1 MWVSEPFVY
10 DSGAGGLIEFNVFSV
25 YDDVYYLL
33 NGKKTTNGDGST
45 RTQTITQKS
54 ITYNT
59 PSSDK
64 GYFNIY
70 PGAATHIGYVRS
82 RGQNIRCIQV
92 PDGDTPK
99 FYEEGN

>member
-1 MWVSEPFVY
+1 MWLSEPFVN
-10 DSGAGGLIEFNVFSV
+10 DSGAGGLIEFNVFSGG
-25 YDDVYYLL
+25 YLL
-33 NGKKTTNGDGST
+33 NGKTTANGDGST
-45 RTQTITQKS
+45 RSQTITS
-54 ITYNT
+54 TSVTNNVE
-59 PSSDK
+59 SSGK

-70 PGAATHIGYVRS
+70 PGAASHVGYVRS